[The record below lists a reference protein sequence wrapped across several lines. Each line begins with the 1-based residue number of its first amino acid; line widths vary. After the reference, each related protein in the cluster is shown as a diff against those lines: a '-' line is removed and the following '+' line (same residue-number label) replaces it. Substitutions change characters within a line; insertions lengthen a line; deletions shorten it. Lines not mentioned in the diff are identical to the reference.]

1 LTESNGMT
9 SDAHSDAPQS
19 MIIGS
24 PIRRT
29 VILISV
35 TVAGGLQTL
44 NATIANAILPQ
55 MQGDLSAGLEEI
67 SWVLTATMIGTAI
80 GMPSAGWLG
89 MRFGRRKSLLAA
101 LAIFTLASGAL
112 GFSTS
117 LDEVVFWRA
126 VQGLAGGPML
136 PLTMPILL
144 QVYPK
149 ENHGMVMGFW
159 AGGSM
164 LGAVFGPPVGGIL
177 AELYNWRVAFVFMV
191 PAGAIALY
199 MIALTVPRFS
209 RRPTLRLDW
218 IGFISLATGLASVQ
232 IMLDRG
238 NRLDWFESRE
248 IITWAVAAAASLYV
262 FIARCSYA
270 RQPFIDLRIFRH
282 KNFAICA
289 FCMLIAGVT
298 SFAGLMLLPSFLG
311 RLQNMPLETVS
322 LMLTPRGIGFM
333 IGIFILGHLIKIMD
347 ARAMMAFGF
356 AIQAVAAW
364 YMTTFDLS
372 VGLFEIFIA
381 GMGLGM
387 GEAVLWIPL
396 AMLAFAPLPA
406 KLHDYGSAVIHSS
419 RFLGGGLGISFG
431 VTILA
436 RSTQANRAELNEN
449 LSLFNEAF
457 SLSTPPGFWDLS
469 NIQGL
474 MRLDFEVFR
483 QAAMIAYVNDFWALA
498 LAAVVVLPL
507 IAFLDLPRNTD

>member
-1 LTESNGMT
+1 LTDSNGMASESHT
-9 SDAHSDAPQS
+9 DAPQS
-19 MIIGS
+19 MVIDS
-24 PIRRT
+24 PFRRT
-29 VILISV
+29 IILVSV
-35 TVAGGLQTL
+35 TIAGALQTL
-44 NATIANAILPQ
+44 SATIANAVLPQ

-89 MRFGRRKSLLAA
+89 MRFGRRKSLLVA
-101 LAIFTLASGAL
+101 LTIFTIASGAL
-112 GFSTS
+112 GMATS
-117 LDEVVFWRA
+117 LNEVVFWRA
-126 VQGLAGGPML
+126 IQGLAGGPML

-144 QVYPK
+144 EVYPK
-149 ENHGMVMGFW
+149 KHHGMVMGFW

-164 LGAVFGPPVGGIL
+164 LGAVFGPPIGGIL
-177 AELYNWRVAFVFMV
+177 AELYNWRLAFVFMV
-191 PAGAIALY
+191 PAGVIALY

-218 IGFISLATGLASVQ
+218 IGFISLATSLASVQ

-248 IITWAVAAAASLYV
+248 IVTWAVLAAAALYV
-262 FIARCSYA
+262 FITRCSYA

-289 FCMLIAGVT
+289 FCMVVAGVT
-298 SFAGLMLLPSFLG
+298 SFAGMMLLPSFLG

-322 LMLTPRGIGFM
+322 LMLTPRGLGFM
-333 IGIFILGHLIKIMD
+333 TGIFILGHLIKVMD
-347 ARAMMAFGF
+347 PRAMLALGF
-356 AIQAVAAW
+356 AIQAVAGW

-372 VGLFEIFIA
+372 VGLYEVFIA

-396 AMLAFAPLPA
+396 AMLAFSPLPQS
-406 KLHDYGSAVIHSS
+406 LHDYGAAVIHAS
-419 RFLGGGLGISFG
+419 RFFGGGLGISLG

-449 LSLFNEAF
+449 LSPFNEVFNITA
-457 SLSTPPGFWDLS
+457 TQGFWDLS
-469 NIQGL
+469 SIQGL

-498 LAAVVVLPL
+498 VAALVVMPFIV
-507 IAFLDLPRNTD
+507 FLDRPRSIE